1 MKTQKFSLI
10 IAALLIICTNNLLA
24 QYTKTVNKSWGVN
37 EIETLVVENKF
48 GHINIVNTNTETIKM
63 DITLEIKNLSGSKAE
78 YLANQIRFNI
88 NLNNKTLSAK
98 TIFNE
103 DFKTNQEF
111 SIVYDIQIPK
121 NKNLDITN
129 RYGNVTMADLTA
141 KGNFDISYGN
151 IQGGDLESPQN
162 ENIRIKVSYGNA
174 GFNSINQT
182 DTQIKYGKLT
192 VENIETAL
200 LNTEYS
206 IIKTGRL
213 NKANVNSKYDHFDI
227 GKATTLYIESKF
239 TSWNI
244 ETLEKTIAIDTEYGN
259 LSINN
264 VAHQFNQIDI
274 ENSYGNISVAMP
286 YDASYYLEGECYYCN
301 IKHHEAELEQK
312 TTENNRTYLKGKVGQ
327 ANTDAHVKVRS
338 RYGKVNLSK

>member
-1 MKTQKFSLI
+1 MKTLKFRLI
-10 IAALLIICTNNLLA
+10 TVALLIICTNSLMG
-24 QYTKTVNKSWGVN
+24 QHTKTVNKSWKSN

-78 YLANQIRFNI
+78 YLANQIRFSI

-111 SIVYDIQIPK
+111 SIVYEIQIPK

-129 RYGNVTMADLTA
+129 RYGNVTMADLNA

-151 IQGGDLESPQN
+151 IQGGDLFSPEN
-162 ENIRIKVSYGNA
+162 ETIRLKVSYGNA

-182 DTQIKYGKLT
+182 DAQIKYGKLS

-213 NKANVNSKYDHFDI
+213 NKANVDSKYDHFDI
-227 GKATTLYIESKF
+227 NNAITLYVESKF

-244 ETLEKTIAIDTEYGN
+244 ENLEEAIAIDTQYGN

-264 VAHQFNQIDI
+264 VSAQFNQIDI

-286 YDASYYLEGECYYCN
+286 YNASYYLEGECYYCN
-301 IKHHEAELEQK
+301 IKHHDAELEQK
-312 TTENNRTYLKGKVGQ
+312 ITENNRTYLKGKVGNN
-327 ANTDAHVKVRS
+327 NTEAHVKVRS